1 MSGSSYKES
10 DRVFTSYSVLSDT
23 SATRGELE
31 SFRGDRRERVVR
43 SREALVSSSTAPP
56 PPPRVARDVA
66 AVRDPSLV
74 RLALTHPSPAARRA
88 VVVLVDNS
96 GSNREIASHIRNS
109 SGHFAAMARLA
120 DAQSETA
127 FIYFS
132 DHCDGERE
140 QQAVDF
146 VPANDKGDRQLFST
160 LEQIH
165 PASGGDEPEAIECAL
180 HAAAEIDFAHVPR
193 ENRMLILVSDVVP
206 HGMEGVEK
214 FGVRDDGCPNQ
225 RSWRRSMEE
234 VRAAYG
240 EFVFIGSGSSE
251 MWRSLQLKLFET
263 APGVSDP
270 EEVAV
275 NFIDFSTIRSQ
286 AHRNGLVGN
295 AITFVLARR
304 AGRQPVLAFLSAL
317 YEKWLA
323 NPIFGRDSDGKAR
336 DRITNMARLYLRK
349 MMTNEEI
356 EQMLRE
362 VFAD

>member
-10 DRVFTSYSVLSDT
+10 DRIVSSYSVLSDSST
-23 SATRGELE
+23 TRGALE
-31 SFRGDRRERVVR
+31 SWRDNRRERVVR
-43 SREALVSSSTAPP
+43 SREAISSSSAPPP
-56 PPPRVARDVA
+56 PPPRVNRDLD
-66 AVRDPSLV
+66 AVRDPSMV
-74 RLALTHPSPAARRA
+74 RLTITRPSPAAKRA

-96 GSNREIASHIRNS
+96 GSNREIAAHIRNS

-140 QQAVDF
+140 KQFIDF

-160 LEQIH
+160 LERIV
-165 PASGGDEPEAIECAL
+165 PARGGDEPEAIECAL
-180 HAAAEIDFAHVPR
+180 HEAAEIDFAHIPR
-193 ENRMLILVSDVVP
+193 EGRTLILVSDVVP
-206 HGMEGVEK
+206 HGMEGLEEY
-214 FGVRDDGCPNQ
+214 GVRDDGCPNQ

-234 VRAAYG
+234 VRATYG
-240 EFVFIGSGSSE
+240 EFVFIGSGSSQ
-251 MWRSLQLKLFET
+251 MWRNLQLKLFET

-270 EEVAV
+270 EDVAV
-275 NFIDFSTIRSQ
+275 NFIDFSSIKSQ

-323 NPIFGRDSDGKAR
+323 NPIFGRDSDNKAR
-336 DRITNMARLYLRK
+336 DRITHMARLYLRK
-349 MMTNEEI
+349 MMTPEEI
-356 EQMLRE
+356 DLMLRE